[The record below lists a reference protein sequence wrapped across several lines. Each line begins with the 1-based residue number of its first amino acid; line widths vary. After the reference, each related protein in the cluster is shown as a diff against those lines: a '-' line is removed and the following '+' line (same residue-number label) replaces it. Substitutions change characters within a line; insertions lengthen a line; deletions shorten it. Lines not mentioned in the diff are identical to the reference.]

1 MLRESLQ
8 LGPFLCYACTS
19 GWQLFLHPH
28 LHHLLFFYLLLLY
41 RACFEATFQ
50 GPFKEAGPSP
60 LQSMTA
66 GATALC
72 GVQYFGFQSVN
83 WVDSIQTP
91 AYFRIISMK
100 VLQPERCQ
108 ALQCVL
114 WCRKMTIY
122 EAFMSL
128 KTSKKSPRLIRKQ
141 KHYSQ
146 LGPCTDSCSICPNT
160 KPTQEGKTLFLILL
174 FPRELLCLCLV
185 ESRQKLEIINSSVQI
200 CIPTSKA
207 KIIQFSVYSNVLLPP
222 LETKAACLP
231 AQTWKQIPLRL
242 WEHSL
247 YPRSN
252 TV

>member
-1 MLRESLQ
+1 MHLYISHLNVKEGWPITWPLLYNGHVFHHGLMLRESLQ
-8 LGPFLCYACTS
+8 LGPFLSYARTS

-60 LQSMTA
+60 LQSVTA

-91 AYFRIISMK
+91 TYFRIITMK
-100 VLQPERCQ
+100 VLQPECCQ

-122 EAFMSL
+122 EAFVGL
-128 KTSKKSPRLIRKQ
+128 QTSKKSPRLIRKQ
-141 KHYSQ
+141 RHYSQ
-146 LGPCTDSCSICPNT
+146 LGLCTDSYSICPNT
-160 KPTQEGKTLFLILL
+160 EPTQEDLAFNTT
-174 FPRELLCLCLV
+174 
-185 ESRQKLEIINSSVQI
+185 
-200 CIPTSKA
+200 IP
-207 KIIQFSVYSNVLLPP
+207 
-222 LETKAACLP
+222 
-231 AQTWKQIPLRL
+231 
-242 WEHSL
+242 
-247 YPRSN
+247 
-252 TV
+252 